1 MLSNE
6 ICRRDFIVASFGLG
20 LSSTLKASRSETVI
34 PVIDAHQHLW
44 DISKFKLPWLPNDGV
59 LARSYS
65 IDDYK
70 KHTQGLNIVNTVYME
85 VDVDPSQQLLEAED
99 VSRLCQVPDSRM
111 KGAVISGR
119 PGSRQFKEYI
129 SKISTLNGIKGLRQV
144 LHVPTTPPG
153 FCLSND
159 FIEGVRLL
167 GSKGLSFDLCVKHS
181 ELGNVSLLID
191 ECPDTVFILDH
202 CGNPDLKEKDLSPWK
217 RGLESV
223 AKRKNVVCK
232 VSGFLASA
240 PAFGKWSIEQI
251 APIVNYTL
259 DIFGPDRVMFA
270 GDWPVV
276 LLAASFADWIGAVR
290 QIVSSRPT
298 LDQKKLFFEN
308 AVKYYKLKI

>member
-1 MLSNE
+1 MFNK
-6 ICRRDFIVASFGLG
+6 INQRRDFFLSSMGLG
-20 LSSTLKASRSETVI
+20 LSSALKATRSETMI

-44 DISKFKLPWLPNDGV
+44 DISKYKLPWLPNEGV

-65 IDDYK
+65 LIDYK

-85 VDVDPSQQLLEAED
+85 VDVDPSQQLKEAED
-99 VSRLCQVPDSRM
+99 VSHLCQMPDSGM

-119 PGSRQFKEYI
+119 PSSKQFKDYI
-129 SKISTLNGIKGLRQV
+129 SKISKLNGIRGVRQV
-144 LHVPTTPPG
+144 LHVPTTPPAY
-153 FCLSND
+153 CLSHD

-167 GSKGLSFDLCVKHS
+167 GSKNLSFDLCVKHG
-181 ELGNVSLLID
+181 ELGNVSLLLD
-191 ECPDTVFILDH
+191 LCPDTFFILDH

-232 VSGFLASA
+232 ISGFLASA
-240 PAFGKWSIEQI
+240 PGFGKWSIEEV
-251 APIVNYTL
+251 APIINHTL
-259 DIFGPDRVMFA
+259 DTFGPDRVMFA

-290 QIVSSRPT
+290 QTVSSRPI
-298 LDQKKLFFEN
+298 LDQRKLFYEN
-308 AVKYYKLKI
+308 ALKHYKLKI